1 MELARELKVAGLP
14 WKPRRGDLTMDRL
27 NDLFVVLQDGSD
39 GAGGVVIDTGAGQE
53 HKHFLMLTW
62 IPRLEQALA
71 FLARYGPCSLTARP
85 AGDPAAPAA
94 PGPRRRA
101 QPARGRPLAPV
112 TLPQAAGARGQRRG
126 ARAPDRSSRPPTPP
140 TPPGGPCTTC
150 WRSRAGCPGRPSRA
164 GERAPASAGPPAGS
178 RPSSAAR

>member
-1 MELARELKVAGLP
+1 MMAMELARELKVAGLP

-62 IPRLEQALA
+62 IPRLEQALT

-85 AGDPAAPAA
+85 AGDPDAADGAA
-94 PGPRRRA
+94 ATAATAATAVTARSRRTDVRW
-101 QPARGRPLAPV
+101 RV
-112 TLPQAAGARGQRRG
+112 TLPPAAADGAAGAAPTTGRVFEATDPADAAG
-126 ARAPDRSSRPPTPP
+126 RALHYLLAEQGWL
-140 TPPGGPCTTC
+140 PG
-150 WRSRAGCPGRPSRA
+150 
-164 GERAPASAGPPAGS
+164 PALSGW
-178 RPSSAAR
+178 

>member
-1 MELARELKVAGLP
+1 
-14 WKPRRGDLTMDRL
+14 MDRL

-85 AGDPAAPAA
+85 AGGPDAADGAA
-94 PGPRRRA
+94 TTARSRRTDVRW
-101 QPARGRPLAPV
+101 RV
-112 TLPQAAGARGQRRG
+112 TLPPAAADGAAGA
-126 ARAPDRSSRPPTPP
+126 APTPGRVFEATDP
-140 TPPGGPCTTC
+140 ADAAGRALHYLLAEQGWLPG
-150 WRSRAGCPGRPSRA
+150 
-164 GERAPASAGPPAGS
+164 PALSGW
-178 RPSSAAR
+178 